1 MMSKRLRIKAVG
13 ASLEICWDHLGI
25 PHVFAQSTEDAFIG
39 MGYVAGYERLWQIHL
54 SCLYANGCAASVL
67 GRRFL
72 VQDALH
78 RTFDV
83 PAERIGIP
91 ESDGDWIVDAYLA
104 GLNAYIDGLSELPPE
119 FQHAGTEPRR
129 FTRADV
135 ASRYRFS
142 SWFQHRA
149 WVEKIYLAKL
159 MAAHGVEYWRN
170 HVRRLSE
177 DDEALVEE
185 LKEPFL
191 RLDPIVARLLVPDVP
206 LSGSNNWAV
215 RGHLTSSGL
224 PMLATDPHQPFSIP
238 NTFFH
243 VHLSSPGWDAFGASF
258 PGLPYFMMG
267 YNRDLAWGLTT
278 GFVDNYDVYIERVKG
293 NDDLHYLTPTG
304 WEPVERRE
312 EIIEIKDEGEV
323 KIPVY
328 VTRHGPMLEPLIEGL
343 EWRASREDDY
353 RTVIRWSLGMDPTS
367 AGTLARLPLAKTA
380 KEFGTY
386 LFESDITPLVNNII
400 CVDRGDDLRRWIV
413 ATLPKR
419 KGVTGVLPL
428 PGWDEQYDFEQSKA
442 EELLVEHNP
451 DSGFAVTAN
460 NDTMGDRGDF
470 PIHNFPV
477 HSARADRITELLES
491 AVGRGERFTHDTF
504 VSIQLDLVDL
514 RAQQVV
520 PEILNRIAQSDDSD
534 VVIARKLLSEWDCKA
549 SADSAPACL
558 YYLFLEQQWHVDFV
572 ERVLANENLDT
583 SLIKALPK
591 ACPGLNRFNVSDFL
605 GAQSPWSQWSDLLN
619 EVIIE
624 HIKSTFLT
632 LREQLGEVSNWSWGA
647 LHKVQFWHSLRK
659 HDPWQKL
666 CIGPDPIGGS
676 PTTLR
681 MAMHMGPG
689 RVNSRDNE
697 ELTFR
702 VYHGPAFRLVVD
714 LADPEHARFVICGGN
729 SGRPESEHVL
739 DHYQAWL
746 RGDYYTLTLKK
757 EEIDVTE
764 HWHIENQ

>member
-1 MMSKRLRIKAVG
+1 
-13 ASLEICWDHLGI
+13 
-25 PHVFAQSTEDAFIG
+25 
-39 MGYVAGYERLWQIHL
+39 
-54 SCLYANGCAASVL
+54 
-67 GRRFL
+67 
-72 VQDALH
+72 LH

-83 PAERIGIP
+83 PAERIGMP

-104 GLNAYIDGLSELPPE
+104 GLNAYIDGLSESPPE

-135 ASRYRFS
+135 ASRYRFT
-142 SWFQHRA
+142 SWVQHRS

-159 MAAHGVEYWRN
+159 MAAHGIEYWRN

-191 RLDPIVARLLVPDVP
+191 RLDPIVTRLLNPDVP

-258 PGLPYFMMG
+258 PGMPYFMMG

-278 GFVDNYDVYIERVKG
+278 GFVDNYDVYIERVSG
-293 NDDLHYLTPTG
+293 NDDLHYLTPKG

-312 EIIEIKDEGEV
+312 ETIQIKDDGEV

-328 VTRHGPMLEPLIEGL
+328 TTRHGPMLEPLIEGL
-343 EWRASREDDY
+343 EWRTSREDDY
-353 RTVIRWSLGMDPTS
+353 RTVIRWSLGMNPTS
-367 AGTLARLPLAKTA
+367 AGALARLPLAKTA
-380 KEFGTY
+380 KEFGTF
-386 LFESDITPLVNNII
+386 LFESDVTPLVNNII

-419 KGVTGVLPL
+419 QDVTGILPL
-428 PGWDEQYDFEQSKA
+428 PGWDEQYDFDQSKA
-442 EELLVEHNP
+442 GDLLVEHNP
-451 DSGFAVTAN
+451 DRGFAVTAN

-491 AVGRGERFTHDTF
+491 AIGRGERFTHTTF
-504 VSIQLDLVDL
+504 ESIQLDLVDL

-520 PEILNRIAQSDDSD
+520 PEILNRIEQSDDAD
-534 VVIARKLLSEWDCKA
+534 VVIARKLLSEWDHKA
-549 SADSAPACL
+549 SPDSAPACL
-558 YYLFLEQQWHVDFV
+558 YYLFLEQQWHIDFI

-583 SLIKALPK
+583 SLIKALPL

-605 GAQSPWSQWSDLLN
+605 GARSPWSQWSDLLN
-619 EVIIE
+619 EVIIG
-624 HIKSTFLT
+624 HIKSAMFA

-647 LHKVQFWHSLRK
+647 LHKIQFWHSLSK

-666 CIGPDPIGGS
+666 RIGPDPIGGS

-689 RVNSRDNE
+689 RINSRDKK

-702 VYHGPAFRLVVD
+702 VYHGPVFRLVVD

-729 SGRPESEHVL
+729 SGRPESEHVA
-739 DHYQAWL
+739 DHYRTWL
-746 RGDYYTLTLKK
+746 RGDYYTLTLKR

-764 HWHIENQ
+764 HWHVENQ